1 MLSCS
6 RQVGRDMESWCYPGQ
21 SLIGAQVRRATW
33 LIAFWQQKLIS
44 QNTLKSVKICI
55 YDVESSR
62 QSAMVEKLYNFS
74 DCNALRMC
82 FLWLVG
88 RVETV
93 QKIMF
98 FPKYK
103 WWENGVSMNNE
114 PDRHHDKC
122 LPVLK
127 PMPLVENTRTQLH
140 KYTNTQIH
148 DYTKNTQ
155 MSSSFETYHPGPPEE
170 FLPRIKTG
178 DS

>member
-6 RQVGRDMESWCYPGQ
+6 RQVGRDTESWCYPGQ

-74 DCNALRMC
+74 DCDASRKC